1 MEKLCYIIRS
11 ICPTIAKWKLLLII
25 FHIPFRERIVFF
37 FMEEP
42 CKSLDI
48 EYKTL
53 RIWVP
58 VGEATTKV
66 EPEQPPCDKE
76 KNLILS
82 PVKGGRHGAEGKA
95 ERRKPTREQGRG

>member
-1 MEKLCYIIRS
+1 
-11 ICPTIAKWKLLLII
+11 
-25 FHIPFRERIVFF
+25 
-37 FMEEP
+37 MEEP

-53 RIWVP
+53 RMWVP

-66 EPEQPPCDKE
+66 KAEQPPCDKE

-82 PVKGGRHGAEGKA
+82 PVEGGKNGGEGKA
-95 ERRKPTREQGRG
+95 ERRKPTRGQGRG

>member
-1 MEKLCYIIRS
+1 
-11 ICPTIAKWKLLLII
+11 
-25 FHIPFRERIVFF
+25 
-37 FMEEP
+37 MEEP

-53 RIWVP
+53 RMWVP

-66 EPEQPPCDKE
+66 KAEQPPCDKE

-82 PVKGGRHGAEGKA
+82 PVEGGKNGGEGESREKEA
-95 ERRKPTREQGRG
+95 NKRARKRLRGRST